1 LNHSEPA
8 DRHVSEPVSVADGG
22 AGAADVVG
30 DVGILGAGAADVVGD
45 VGILGSCGAAFD

>member
-22 AGAADVVG
+22 AGAEDGVG
-30 DVGILGAGAADVVGD
+30 G
-45 VGILGSCGAAFD
+45 VGILGSCGAALD